1 MPDKKANKNYN
12 ISITDKEEIVK
23 ESISEITKQFSEKIE
38 LVGKQIFENVNKQYQ
53 EEIMALK
60 LEITQ
65 LKESQDFLSN
75 KYDELK
81 TEFEQ
86 LNVINSFFFFSFRP
100 FPLVRGGHSV
110 SSFSTSFCLQCPSP
124 SHQLPSYLLLPHL
137 KIFSLVSLFS
147 SFLVTPFPSSF
158 FLHTL
163 GLSS

>member
-12 ISITDKEEIVK
+12 ISITDKEEIAK

-53 EEIMALK
+53 EIMALK

-81 TEFEQ
+81 TEFEIYIISQ
-86 LNVINSFFFFSFRP
+86 HFSICYVIE
-100 FPLVRGGHSV
+100 
-110 SSFSTSFCLQCPSP
+110 
-124 SHQLPSYLLLPHL
+124 
-137 KIFSLVSLFS
+137 
-147 SFLVTPFPSSF
+147 
-158 FLHTL
+158 
-163 GLSS
+163 